1 MTTPAA
7 IIPSTA
13 GAPALHPAPTSPVPS
28 GDPRVL
34 VADDET
40 GFSAELGR
48 RYAHLFDDFYDHPF
62 LAGLRDGSVAPAAV
76 RHYVGQDH
84 QYLTAYLRCYGL
96 GMTLAPD
103 REWAAWFHDK
113 AGFLIDDESHAHHAM
128 CDFLGVS
135 YAEAQ
140 TTRLAPSAQAYVDH
154 MLAAGRDSLG
164 VLLAALLPCPW
175 TYIWSARRFWLGE
188 RTTTPGAIAADH
200 PLAGWWEFYADEAT
214 GTVLSDQRARLDAL
228 AADAGEAERR
238 RMELAFELSCRH
250 EIRFWQMAH
259 TLETW

>member
-7 IIPSTA
+7 IT
-13 GAPALHPAPTSPVPS
+13 LNPAPTGTSTGTSTGTAP
-28 GDPRVL
+28 GEDPRVL

-48 RYAHLFDDFYDHPF
+48 RYAHLFDEFYDHPF

-76 RHYVGQDH
+76 RRYVGQDH

-103 REWAAWFHDK
+103 RTWAAWFHDK
-113 AGFLIDDESHAHHAM
+113 AAFLLDDESHAHHAM

-140 TTRLAPSAQAYVDH
+140 TNRLAPSAQAYVDH

-164 VLLAALLPCPW
+164 VLLASLLPCPW

-188 RTTTPGAIAADH
+188 RATTDGAIAPEH

-214 GTVLSDQRARLDAL
+214 GTVLTDQRARLDAL
-228 AADAGEAERR
+228 AADAGASERR